1 MKEPMFSV
9 EIDPEGLRIVVTQ
22 PDGTRV
28 TIRGGQSESPVLD
41 HEARCPQFASFLE
54 QSHPERAQLKATVT
68 KRSGDMEHVRLEPV
82 STAVCVE
89 EAERLRMEAQR
100 LPPGAQQQEL
110 MRMAR
115 QTYTAA
121 HLSEWLRD
129 PLLRGPTLG
138 I

>member
-1 MKEPMFSV
+1 
-9 EIDPEGLRIVVTQ
+9 
-22 PDGTRV
+22 
-28 TIRGGQSESPVLD
+28 
-41 HEARCPQFASFLE
+41 
-54 QSHPERAQLKATVT
+54 
-68 KRSGDMEHVRLEPV
+68 MEHVRLEPV
-82 STAVCVE
+82 STAVYVE